1 MPNFPIVPKR
11 KIWYVFSSVLVG
23 LSVLAMIFFGFR
35 YGLDFTGGSLLE
47 VSYSNNRP
55 ANDVVSTLLAE
66 EGIHNATLQPSDEKG
81 LLMRL
86 TELSEE
92 AHQGIVV
99 KLQEHASRG
108 DAGNTVTEE
117 RFESFGPSLGSELK
131 RNALYAILLVLL
143 AIILFL
149 AYSFRKVSRPVA
161 SWKFGAV
168 AVIALAHDVIIT
180 LGLFSILGHLYGTE
194 VNGFFV
200 TALLTLMGFS
210 VHDTIVTL
218 DRVRENLVTHQDLT
232 FSDLV
237 NLSINQTLTRS
248 INTSLTTVIVLV
260 AIFIFGGAS
269 VRDFT
274 LALIFGIV
282 IGTYS
287 SIFVASPLL
296 VTWNLLSKKY
306 KKAQD

>member
-1 MPNFPIVPKR
+1 MPSLPIVPKR
-11 KIWYVFSSVLVG
+11 KIWYIFSG
-23 LSVLAMIFFGFR
+23 LLAGVSILAIIFFGFR

-47 VSYSNNRP
+47 ISYNNSRP
-55 ANDVVSTLLAE
+55 ANEVMTRLLAE
-66 EGIHNATLQPSDEKG
+66 EGVHNATLQPSGEKG
-81 LLMRL
+81 FIIRL
-86 TELSEE
+86 AELSEE
-92 AHQGIVV
+92 THQALVA
-99 KLQEHASRG
+99 KLQEHATGNDAG
-108 DAGNTVTEE
+108 DAMTEE

-131 RNALYAILLVLL
+131 RYALYAILMVLL

-161 SWKFGAV
+161 SWKFGTV
-168 AVIALAHDVIIT
+168 AVIALAHDVLIT
-180 LGLFSILGHLYGTE
+180 LGLFSVLGYLYGTE

-218 DRVRENLVTHQDLT
+218 DRVRENLIIHQELT

-248 INTSLTTVIVLV
+248 IITSLTTVLTLV

-274 LALIFGIV
+274 LALIFGII

-296 VTWNLLSKKY
+296 VTWNLIVKKY
-306 KKAQD
+306 QK